1 MEVERGDAGDEVR
14 GQQLAA
20 FYQRELALYRH
31 RRLDRPI
38 ADFCLDHDLHP
49 VFKAGPPHAPAALA
63 LTVTCTLRSTKAH
76 TPARAFACP
85 VQELYHRYS
94 MPSAELFNAECLE
107 VAADYLF
114 LLCGYRGL
122 ALAQELWCK
131 KGAPTAEL
139 LGAIRLE
146 PPLPV
151 TPPLPPPRPPAAVLE
166 RLTGPGDA
174 VGALLQYRHQGF
186 MANRRQQRMGGLAAI
201 ELAQAL
207 RHLVLLLPRPTALRA
222 PCQREWTAR
231 GCFLSGCMHNLAVDC
246 YSRVAP
252 C

>member
-1 MEVERGDAGDEVR
+1 M
-14 GQQLAA
+14 
-20 FYQRELALYRH
+20 
-31 RRLDRPI
+31 
-38 ADFCLDHDLHP
+38 
-49 VFKAGPPHAPAALA
+49 
-63 LTVTCTLRSTKAH
+63 
-76 TPARAFACP
+76 
-85 VQELYHRYS
+85 
-94 MPSAELFNAECLE
+94 
-107 VAADYLF
+107 
-114 LLCGYRGL
+114 CGYRGL

-151 TPPLPPPRPPAAVLE
+151 TPPLPPPRPPAAVLA

-207 RHLVLLLPRPTALRA
+207 RHLVRAALPATPHAAVRRLR
-222 PCQREWTAR
+222 QRRAR
-231 GCFLSGCMHNLAVDC
+231 GCLLPGGMQNRRMVTIC
-246 YSRVAP
+246 SRVAP

>member
-1 MEVERGDAGDEVR
+1 M
-14 GQQLAA
+14 AA
-20 FYQRELALYRH
+20 KCS
-31 RRLDRPI
+31 
-38 ADFCLDHDLHP
+38 FCLS
-49 VFKAGPPHAPAALA
+49 G
-63 LTVTCTLRSTKAH
+63 
-76 TPARAFACP
+76 
-85 VQELYHRYS
+85 
-94 MPSAELFNAECLE
+94 N
-107 VAADYLF
+107 
-114 LLCGYRGL
+114 RGL

-174 VGALLQYRHQGF
+174 VGALLQYHHQGF

-207 RHLVLLLPRPTALRA
+207 RHLVRAALPPTPRSPAPTASVESARLLAFWLHAEVAHGDHVQPSGTRLVA
-222 PCQREWTAR
+222 SRTTFYLLQCRPC
-231 GCFLSGCMHNLAVDC
+231 CLHF
-246 YSRVAP
+246 P
-252 C
+252 